1 MSSMKRKL
9 NLTYIGIRKKHKGRF
24 GKLKRIIGFLRGF
37 VADISDDNLG
47 LYAAQSAF
55 FSVLSAVP
63 FVMLVIMCLR
73 YFVNVDVA
81 EVIAPIIKVLPYE
94 VSDYISMIIS
104 EVFYRSENIALL
116 SVTVVT
122 VLWTSSRGTMA
133 IYGGLNNIYGYTKK
147 RNWFIT
153 RVLAFFYNILFI
165 VAVVVSVVVLV
176 FGNALISF
184 IDTEFI
190 FAHYILTIVFKLKY
204 LIFFI
209 LFVLAFAAVYTFLPQ
224 RKLKY
229 RKQFIGSLAA
239 ATGWIVFSYGFAVYI
254 KHFSKFSFLYG
265 SITAVVILML
275 WVYFCQYMFLIGAEI
290 NKHIENGCFRKI
302 KLCYFKR

>member
-1 MSSMKRKL
+1 
-9 NLTYIGIRKKHKGRF
+9 
-24 GKLKRIIGFLRGF
+24 
-37 VADISDDNLG
+37 
-47 LYAAQSAF
+47 
-55 FSVLSAVP
+55 
-63 FVMLVIMCLR
+63 
-73 YFVNVDVA
+73 
-81 EVIAPIIKVLPYE
+81 
-94 VSDYISMIIS
+94 
-104 EVFYRSENIALL
+104 
-116 SVTVVT
+116 
-122 VLWTSSRGTMA
+122 MA

-147 RNWFIT
+147 RNWLIT

-190 FAHYILTIVFKLKY
+190 FAHYILTVVFKLKY

-209 LFVLAFAAVYTFLPQ
+209 LFVLVFAAVYTFLPQ
-224 RKLKY
+224 RKLRYK
-229 RKQFIGSLAA
+229 KQFVGALAA
-239 ATGWIVFSYGFAVYI
+239 ASGWIAFSYGFSVYI

-290 NKHIENGCFRKI
+290 NKHIETGYFRKI
-302 KLCYFKR
+302 KNKL